1 MVDHTQTEVK
11 IDVRHSSVNRIMS
24 QLLNVKIV
32 AITFTILVFFVLVF
46 VTWTATYIFPI
57 FFYKLKYHIRN
68 LLQFFKRVA
77 APQNL
82 KDVSESGRK
91 LLL

>member
-1 MVDHTQTEVK
+1 MDHTQTEVK
-11 IDVRHSSVNRIMS
+11 IDARHSPVNRIMS

-32 AITFTILVFFVLVF
+32 AITFTILIFFVLVF
-46 VTWTATYIFPI
+46 VPCSATYIFPT

-68 LLQFFKRVA
+68 LLWFFKRVA